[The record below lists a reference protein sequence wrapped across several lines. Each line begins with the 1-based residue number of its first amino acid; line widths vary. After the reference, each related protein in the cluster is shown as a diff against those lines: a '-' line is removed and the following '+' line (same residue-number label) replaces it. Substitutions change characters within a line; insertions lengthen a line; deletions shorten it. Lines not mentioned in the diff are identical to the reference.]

1 MIYKCRNCGANAVYS
16 PEKGTMYCP
25 YCDSQ
30 DSEELAPG
38 GGMAVCMNCGGELK
52 PGDYMSAVKCEHCGT
67 YVIFEERTEGSYKPH
82 VILPFKLGKKEVQ
95 EKIRARY
102 AKSAFIP
109 ADFLSDAKLS
119 EIEGMYI
126 PFFLYDF
133 DCHYDIRAT
142 GSKIRTWR
150 SGNYEYTETSLY
162 QVERDATID
171 FEKLPVDASI
181 AMPDEAMDL
190 IEPYDYK
197 ALEDFQ
203 TKYMSGFFAEKYNM
217 DATELGPRAKDKAKA
232 DAKAIMN
239 KTITG
244 YSTITNRTDN
254 VTMDEKKADYALLPV
269 WCYSYKYKGKDYL
282 FKMNGQT
289 GKIVGKPPVSW
300 ERVFG
305 YGATIF
311 GCTSAILTMIMLLA
325 EVL

>member
-1 MIYKCRNCGANAVYS
+1 M
-16 PEKGTMYCP
+16 
-25 YCDSQ
+25 Q
-30 DSEELAPG
+30 
-38 GGMAVCMNCGGELK
+38 
-52 PGDYMSAVKCEHCGT
+52 
-67 YVIFEERTEGSYKPH
+67 ER
-82 VILPFKLGKKEVQ
+82 
-95 EKIRARY
+95 IRARY

-300 ERVFG
+300 ARVWG
-305 YGATIF
+305 YGATVF
-311 GCTSAILTMIMLLA
+311 GCTSAILAMIMLLA

>member
-38 GGMAVCMNCGGELK
+38 GGMAICMNCGGELK

-67 YVIFEERTEGSYKPH
+67 YVIFEERTEGCNKPH

-269 WCYSYKYKGKDYL
+269 WCYSYQYKGKDYL

-300 ERVFG
+300 ARVWG
-305 YGATIF
+305 YGATVF
-311 GCTSAILTMIMLLA
+311 GCTSAILAMIMLLA

>member
-52 PGDYMSAVKCEHCGT
+52 PGDYMSVVKCEHCGT
-67 YVIFEERTEGSYKPH
+67 YVIFEERTEGCYTQH

-95 EKIRARY
+95 ERIRARY

-300 ERVFG
+300 ARVWG
-305 YGATIF
+305 YGATVF
-311 GCTSAILTMIMLLA
+311 GCTSAILAMIMLLA

>member
-1 MIYKCRNCGANAVYS
+1 
-16 PEKGTMYCP
+16 
-25 YCDSQ
+25 
-30 DSEELAPG
+30 
-38 GGMAVCMNCGGELK
+38 
-52 PGDYMSAVKCEHCGT
+52 
-67 YVIFEERTEGSYKPH
+67 
-82 VILPFKLGKKEVQ
+82 
-95 EKIRARY
+95 
-102 AKSAFIP
+102 
-109 ADFLSDAKLS
+109 
-119 EIEGMYI
+119 MYI

-133 DCHYDIRAT
+133 DCHYNIRAT

-269 WCYSYKYKGKDYL
+269 WCYSYQYKGKDYL

-300 ERVFG
+300 ARVWG
-305 YGATIF
+305 YGATVF
-311 GCTSAILTMIMLLA
+311 GCTSAILAMIMLLA

>member
-1 MIYKCRNCGANAVYS
+1 
-16 PEKGTMYCP
+16 
-25 YCDSQ
+25 
-30 DSEELAPG
+30 
-38 GGMAVCMNCGGELK
+38 
-52 PGDYMSAVKCEHCGT
+52 
-67 YVIFEERTEGSYKPH
+67 
-82 VILPFKLGKKEVQ
+82 
-95 EKIRARY
+95 
-102 AKSAFIP
+102 
-109 ADFLSDAKLS
+109 
-119 EIEGMYI
+119 MYI

-239 KTITG
+239 KTVTG

-300 ERVFG
+300 ARVWG
-305 YGATIF
+305 YGATVF
-311 GCTSAILTMIMLLA
+311 GCTSAILAMIMLLA

>member
-67 YVIFEERTEGSYKPH
+67 YVIFEERTEGSYKPR

-133 DCHYDIRAT
+133 DCHYDIKAT

-269 WCYSYKYKGKDYL
+269 WCYYYKYKGKDYL

-300 ERVFG
+300 ARVWG
-305 YGATIF
+305 YGATVF
-311 GCTSAILTMIMLLA
+311 GCTSAILAMIMLLA

>member
-1 MIYKCRNCGANAVYS
+1 MASIRERNGKFNVIYSYTN
-16 PEKGTMYCP
+16 EKGERKQKWETYETKAEAKRRKKEIEYKKEMGSFVVRKCKTL
-25 YCDSQ
+25 D
-30 DSEELAPG
+30 ELITEYVALYG
-38 GGMAVCMNCGGELK
+38 KENWAL
-52 PGDYMSAVKCEHCGT
+52 ST
-67 YVIFEERTEGSYKPH
+67 YEGNVSLINNY
-82 VILPFKLGKKEVQ
+82 ILPIIG
-95 EKIRARY
+95 
-102 AKSAFIP
+102 
-109 ADFLSDAKLS
+109 DAKLS

-203 TKYMSGFFAEKYNM
+203 TKYMSGFLAEKYNM

-232 DAKAIMN
+232 DSKASMN

-244 YSTITNRTDN
+244 ISTITNRTDN

-300 ERVFG
+300 ARVWG
-305 YGATIF
+305 YGATVF
-311 GCTSAILTMIMLLA
+311 GCTSAILAMIMLLA

>member
-67 YVIFEERTEGSYKPH
+67 YVIFEERTECSYKPH

-133 DCHYDIRAT
+133 DCHYNIRAT

-300 ERVFG
+300 ARVWG
-305 YGATIF
+305 YGATVF
-311 GCTSAILTMIMLLA
+311 GCTSAILAMIMLLA